1 MRGRF
6 VLNNDF
12 SLLELIEGVP
22 TINILDVGAM
32 SLGAGTEPYAPLVR
46 ANKARIVGF
55 EPDAAECEKLNHQ
68 FGDTHRFHPHFI
80 GDGGPATFYETNAAM
95 TGSLFRPNKDLV
107 EKFQNLHEVM
117 TLKAEHAVETR
128 RLDDIPEIGD
138 VDFLKIDVQGSEL
151 AVFEGGETLLA
162 NVTLIQ
168 TEVEFLALYEGQP
181 LFAEVDQ
188 FLRARGFQFHT
199 FLGFGSR
206 CFKPV
211 IVNDD
216 VNVGIRQYLWAD
228 AVYVRDFLG
237 FGALAGDKLLKLAV
251 LVHDIFKSVDLCLY
265 ILNELDGRQGGA
277 LAQAYMRKLAG
288 G

>member
-1 MRGRF
+1 M
-6 VLNNDF
+6 NDDF

-22 TINILDVGAM
+22 NISVLDVGAM

-46 ANKARIVGF
+46 AGKARVVGF
-55 EPDAAECEKLNHQ
+55 EPDAAECEKLNRQ
-68 FGDTHRFHPHFI
+68 FGDTHQFHPHFI
-80 GDGGPATFYETNAAM
+80 GDGGPATSYETNAAM

-117 TLKAEHAVETR
+117 TLKAEHPVETR
-128 RLDDIPEIGD
+128 RLDYIPEIGD

-151 AVFEGGETLLA
+151 SVFQGGETLLEG
-162 NVTLIQ
+162 VSLIQ
-168 TEVEFLALYEGQP
+168 TEVEFLELYEGQP

-188 FLRARGFQFHT
+188 YLRGRGFQLHT

-206 CFKPV
+206 CLKPV
-211 IVNDD
+211 IINNDP
-216 VNVGIRQYLWAD
+216 NAGIRQYLWTD
-228 AVYVRDFLG
+228 AVYVRDFLA
-237 FGALAGDKLLKLAV
+237 FGDLPTDKLLKLAV

-277 LAQAYMRKLAG
+277 LAQSYMRKLAG